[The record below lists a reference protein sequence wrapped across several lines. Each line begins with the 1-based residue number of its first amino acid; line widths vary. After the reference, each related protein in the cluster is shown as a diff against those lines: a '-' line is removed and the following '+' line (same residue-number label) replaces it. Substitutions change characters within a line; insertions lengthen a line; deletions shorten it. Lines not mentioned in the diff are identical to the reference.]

1 VNTISRVLSFVWPH
15 RRRLLTSVLFAGLV
29 AMLWSV
35 TLLLAFPVMKV
46 LLQGEHL
53 DDYVQREIVAAELD
67 LRENTPVNLPISPTW
82 KLNAFRLVQT
92 HIVPLAPKDQFDTL
106 AAILVLLLVCTV
118 LKGTF
123 RFIQEVLIAG
133 VVEASMMGLREEAF
147 RRTLSLDYQTL
158 SLDGTSQLMSR
169 FTFDMQQIKD
179 GLMVIG
185 VRLVREPL
193 KAIACLVCAFLVN
206 WQLTLLSL
214 LFVPLTGLVFY
225 RLGRKLKRASHRM
238 MESMSRIYKVLEE
251 SFDSVKVLI
260 AFGGQRR
267 HRDRFHAENKE
278 YYAKVMTI
286 AKIDA
291 ISNPAMEMLG
301 MLAILLGVLPG
312 AYLVLRETRFIWGIQ
327 LSQSVMEIA
336 ELAVMYTLLAGIVD
350 PARKLSNVF
359 TVARRALV
367 AADRV
372 FELIDRETL
381 VEENPQARTLPRH
394 HKSIEFTDVNFRY
407 AVRDETAVARP
418 AALQDVTLRVGA
430 GEVVAVVGENGSG
443 KSTLLN
449 LLPRFYD
456 AEAGSV
462 RIDGT
467 DIREVGL
474 KELRSQ
480 IGVVT
485 QDPMLFDDTIA
496 ENIRYGKSDATR
508 EEIEDA
514 ARKTDALS
522 FIEQLPD
529 GFETRVGEKGQSL
542 SGGQRQR
549 VTLARAIVRDPAIL
563 ILDEPTSAIDAQSEY
578 ALHKVLRSFVQGR
591 TTFIVTHSV
600 SPTLLDLITQ
610 VAVMDQGKLVAFG
623 PHETLIDTCPLYQQ
637 LFNSQVRQR
646 SA

>member
-1 VNTISRVLSFVWPH
+1 
-15 RRRLLTSVLFAGLV
+15 
-29 AMLWSV
+29 
-35 TLLLAFPVMKV
+35 
-46 LLQGEHL
+46 
-53 DDYVQREIVAAELD
+53 
-67 LRENTPVNLPISPTW
+67 
-82 KLNAFRLVQT
+82 
-92 HIVPLAPKDQFDTL
+92 
-106 AAILVLLLVCTV
+106 
-118 LKGTF
+118 
-123 RFIQEVLIAG
+123 
-133 VVEASMMGLREEAF
+133 
-147 RRTLSLDYQTL
+147 
-158 SLDGTSQLMSR
+158 
-169 FTFDMQQIKD
+169 
-179 GLMVIG
+179 
-185 VRLVREPL
+185 
-193 KAIACLVCAFLVN
+193 
-206 WQLTLLSL
+206 
-214 LFVPLTGLVFY
+214 
-225 RLGRKLKRASHRM
+225 
-238 MESMSRIYKVLEE
+238 
-251 SFDSVKVLI
+251 
-260 AFGGQRR
+260 
-267 HRDRFHAENKE
+267 
-278 YYAKVMTI
+278 
-286 AKIDA
+286 
-291 ISNPAMEMLG
+291 
-301 MLAILLGVLPG
+301 
-312 AYLVLRETRFIWGIQ
+312 
-327 LSQSVMEIA
+327 
-336 ELAVMYTLLAGIVD
+336 
-350 PARKLSNVF
+350 
-359 TVARRALV
+359 
-367 AADRV
+367 
-372 FELIDRETL
+372 
-381 VEENPQARTLPRH
+381 
-394 HKSIEFTDVNFRY
+394 
-407 AVRDETAVARP
+407 
-418 AALQDVTLRVGA
+418 
-430 GEVVAVVGENGSG
+430 
-443 KSTLLN
+443 
-449 LLPRFYD
+449 
-456 AEAGSV
+456 V